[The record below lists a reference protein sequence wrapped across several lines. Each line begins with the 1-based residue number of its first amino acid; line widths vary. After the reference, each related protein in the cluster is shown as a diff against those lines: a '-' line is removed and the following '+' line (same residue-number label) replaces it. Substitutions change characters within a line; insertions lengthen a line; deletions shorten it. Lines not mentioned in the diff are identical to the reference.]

1 MLCQWNCLPP
11 DKTCHGNLLLLHTE
25 LLQELADQYGFSFDI
40 LTADLDERSIGSR
53 AGSPEQLVTMLAKAK
68 ADALMPQ
75 LEARPAQERPR
86 FLITCDQVVVHKG
99 RVLEKPESAN
109 EVSSELLPAWSNTG
123 PDPDS
128 LVS

>member
-1 MLCQWNCLPP
+1 M
-11 DKTCHGNLLLLHTE
+11 LLLHTE

-40 LTADLDERSIGSR
+40 LTADLDERSMGK
-53 AGSPEQLVTMLAKAK
+53 LVTMLAKAK

-99 RVLEKPESAN
+99 RILEKPESAN
-109 EVSSELLPAWSNTG
+109 EVSSGLLSAQRTHSVH
-123 PDPDS
+123 
-128 LVS
+128 VSSVS